1 MSYKELKNKMF
12 EYKTVVQAVE
22 KDTNSWSQDMENYQ
36 RKLKE
41 FIQRLADKE
50 LTLYEMYIATTITS
64 DYILTPSKWRRLLSP

>member
-1 MSYKELKNKMF
+1 MF